1 MIGPEDKSVG
11 VARIPSYSEKTSFIR
26 LDKRIQSV
34 LSLGYLK
41 ASELGRLLTGVSE
54 DRQIEISGLKLE
66 AARLLTPPIHP
77 RVSSAVAVP
86 SALLLISRAGR
97 DGVARSA

>member
-1 MIGPEDKSVG
+1 LLRG
-11 VARIPSYSEKTSFIR
+11 EKTSFVY
-26 LDKRIQSV
+26 LDKRILSV
-34 LSLGYLK
+34 IGLWHLQ
-41 ASELGRLLTGVSE
+41 ASELGRLLIGVSE

-97 DGVARSA
+97 DGVARFA